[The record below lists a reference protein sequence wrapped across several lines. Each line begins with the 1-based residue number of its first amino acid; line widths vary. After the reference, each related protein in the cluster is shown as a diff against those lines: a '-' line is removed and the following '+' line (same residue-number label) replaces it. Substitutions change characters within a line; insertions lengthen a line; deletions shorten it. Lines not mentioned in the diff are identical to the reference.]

1 MASSLLGME
10 QMSGPPD
17 PPQHPVPAVIAGCA
31 AAIDQVADG
40 SLWSLGDADLLTL
53 LDDAYALVS
62 SVHALA
68 LGAVA
73 EAGARDLA
81 DRVGAPSLAVLLRS
95 RLRLTPVCARRDV
108 TLAGALAHDRHPALA
123 AALRGT
129 TDHTAADTT
138 DSGHPS
144 APIRVEQAAAIADV
158 LADAPP
164 AATREVVADAEAALV
179 GFADTLDAVCL
190 RRLGTRIWAL
200 VDPDAA
206 DATEAA
212 RLARQEAH
220 AHATRR
226 LSMPTNG
233 DGTTAILGQLD
244 DLSAAVLRAALH
256 PLAAPLPK
264 TADGPDPRSHGQR
277 LADALVELARRAL
290 ATGDLPNHGG
300 IPPQLVITVRHEDLP
315 HRTGAPDHTNAS
327 TNNTEDTEDTDSH
340 TGGCGA
346 GGIGTLDDGTRPSPT
361 EITRLACEADPV
373 LALLAHGI
381 PTQITRRHRTARGIV
396 RRALILRDGG
406 CAFPGC
412 DRPASWCHAH
422 HITAWQHGGPHHLG
436 QPRPTLRL
444 PPPPHPPR
452 RLDSRHGPRRPPRL
466 PPTTLDRPRP
476 STTTQHHSPS
486 ATNLRMC
493 RATETWAWQSGP
505 CMPAVHASGRPPARR
520 QHRSPASAGRP
531 RVVQVTIAGK

>member
-1 MASSLLGME
+1 MHRTRVRLSELSFSLLGME

-17 PPQHPVPAVIAGCA
+17 PPQHPVPAVVAGCA

-40 SLWSLGDADLLTL
+40 SLWSLGDTELLTL

-95 RLRLTPVCARRDV
+95 RLRLTPACARRDV

-129 TDHTAADTT
+129 TDHTAADAT

-226 LSMPTNG
+226 LSMPTHG

-327 TNNTEDTEDTDSH
+327 TNNTEDTDSH

-346 GGIGTLDDGTRPSPT
+346 GGIGTLDDGTRLSPT

-381 PTQITRRHRTARGIV
+381 PTQITRRDRTARGIV

-422 HITAWQHGGPHHLG
+422 HITAWQHGGP
-436 QPRPTLRL
+436 
-444 PPPPHPPR
+444 
-452 RLDSRHGPRRPPRL
+452 
-466 PPTTLDRPRP
+466 TTLDNLVLLCGYHHRHIHRGDWTVVMGHDGHPDFHPPPWIDPDRAP
-476 STTTQHHSPS
+476 QRNTTRHL
-486 ATNLRMC
+486 LR
-493 RATETWAWQSGP
+493 T
-505 CMPAVHASGRPPARR
+505 
-520 QHRSPASAGRP
+520 
-531 RVVQVTIAGK
+531 